1 MKKTLL
7 ISVVALLMAAV
18 ALVKVFVPCANNK
31 AGESLNI
38 EAVLKEH
45 PEYVINALQAY
56 EQKARDEAE
65 AQLKALIKQNEAALN
80 ANNAPV
86 QGDANSKI
94 VMVEFYDYACGYCRR
109 LFPELNKVIAENSD
123 VKVLY
128 RPLAF
133 VSPHSEYAARA
144 VLAAN
149 EQGKFVELHTAL
161 MTVQKPLSE
170 ALVDELAGKAGID
183 VEKMKKDMKADKVN
197 AAFEANNTL
206 AGNVQ
211 IAGVPTLVINGEMV
225 APAAAEIQAKINELK
240 K

>member
-7 ISVVALLMAAV
+7 ISVVALLMAAF
-18 ALVKVFVPCANNK
+18 ALIKVYVPCADK
-31 AGESLNI
+31 AENSVNI

-65 AQLKALIKQNEAALN
+65 AQLKALFKQHEAELN
-80 ANNAPV
+80 ANNAPL
-86 QGDANSKI
+86 QGDANSKV

-109 LFPELNKVIAENSD
+109 LFPELNKVIAENAD

-183 VEKMKKDMKADKVN
+183 VEQMKKDMKADKVN

-211 IAGVPTLVINGEMV
+211 IAGVPTVVLNGEMV
-225 APAAAEIQAKINELK
+225 APVATEIQAKINEAK